1 MSTFKQYLAE
11 SKKVYTFKVKIAG
24 DVDKKITETMK
35 IALSRFECTS
45 VSTPKRTPIT
55 ENPLDFPNKK
65 FTHVN
70 IFDVACNYPGTTQ
83 EIAAS
88 LAETLRMSSGN
99 IIVRTEME
107 ELDQGF
113 AIAGKNRI
121 GTKAP
126 ALLNNPNLEDV
137 NGQDLVGE
145 KKMMSFLKE
154 LGKANHKGTEYKG
167 VNDQLLAKSAPTAS
181 APKSNKGR

>member
-11 SKKVYTFKVKIAG
+11 SKKVYQFKVKIAG
-24 DVDKKITETMK
+24 DVAKNQVEAMK
-35 IALSRFECTS
+35 IALSKYDCTS
-45 VSTPKRTPIT
+45 ISAPKRTPIT
-55 ENPLDFPNKK
+55 ETPLEFPNIKNS
-65 FTHVN
+65 HVH
-70 IFDVACNYPGTTQ
+70 IFDVTCNYPGSPH
-83 EIAAS
+83 EISAA
-88 LAETLRMSSGN
+88 LAEMLRLSAGH
-99 IIVRTEME
+99 IIVRTDAEQIE
-107 ELDQGF
+107 QDL
-113 AIAGKNRI
+113 ALAGKNRI

-154 LGKANHKGTEYKG
+154 LEKSNHSGTIYKG

>member
-1 MSTFKQYLAE
+1 MSTFKQYLIE

-24 DVDKKITETMK
+24 DVDKKIREAIK
-35 IALSRFECTS
+35 ISLSKFDCVN
-45 VSTPKRTPIT
+45 VSAPKRTPIT
-55 ENPLDFPNKK
+55 ESPLDFPNLK

-70 IFDVACNYPGTTQ
+70 IFDITCNYPSTTQ
-83 EIAAS
+83 EIAAR

-99 IIVRTEME
+99 IIVRTELE
-107 ELDQGF
+107 QLDQDYS
-113 AIAGKNRI
+113 IAGKNRI

-126 ALLNNPNLEDV
+126 ALLNNETLEDV

-154 LGKANHKGTEYKG
+154 LSKSNHNGTEYKG

-181 APKSNKGR
+181 APKSK

>member
-1 MSTFKQYLAE
+1 MSTFKQYLIE

-24 DVDKKITETMK
+24 DVDKKISEAMK
-35 IALSRFECTS
+35 IALSRFECVS
-45 VSTPKRTPIT
+45 VSAPKRTPIT
-55 ENPLDFPNKK
+55 ESPLDFPNLKY
-65 FTHVN
+65 THVN
-70 IFDVACNYPGTTQ
+70 IFDITCNYPGTTQ
-83 EIAAS
+83 EIAAR
-88 LAETLRMSSGN
+88 LCEMLRMSSGN
-99 IIVRTEME
+99 IIVRTDAEQ
-107 ELDQGF
+107 LDQDF
-113 AIAGKNRI
+113 SLAGKNRI

-154 LGKANHKGTEYKG
+154 LGKTNHSGIEYKG

>member
-24 DVDKKITETMK
+24 DVDKKISEAMK
-35 IALSRFECTS
+35 IALSKFECTS
-45 VSTPKRTPIT
+45 VSAPKRTPIT
-55 ENPLDFPNKK
+55 ENPYDFPNLK

-70 IFDVACNYPGTTQ
+70 IFDVTCNYPGTTQ
-83 EIAAS
+83 EVHAS
-88 LAETLRMSSGN
+88 LAETLRVKLGH
-99 IIVRTEME
+99 IIVRTDLE
-107 ELDQGF
+107 EVEQDF

-137 NGQDLVGE
+137 NGQDLVGD
-145 KKMMSFLKE
+145 KKAMSFLKE
-154 LGKANHKGTEYKG
+154 LGKTSHKGTEYKG

-181 APKSNKGR
+181 APKTK